1 MEASMPDAPLP
12 LKSATPSKRRENQE
26 AATLSRSQPSTVE
39 EVQARHGQPATSAE
53 PEELDEQPEG
63 EV

>member
-1 MEASMPDAPLP
+1 MADAP
-12 LKSATPSKRRENQE
+12 LKSATPSKRRENQDT
-26 AATLSRSQPSTVE
+26 ATLSQSQPSTVE
-39 EVQARHGQPATSAE
+39 EVQARQGQPATTTE